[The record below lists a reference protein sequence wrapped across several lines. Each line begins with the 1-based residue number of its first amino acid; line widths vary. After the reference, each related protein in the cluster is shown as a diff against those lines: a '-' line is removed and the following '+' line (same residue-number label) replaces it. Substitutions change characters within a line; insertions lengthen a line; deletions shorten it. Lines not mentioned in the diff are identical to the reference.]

1 MKNSNQILLIEQA
14 DRKLQPFKS
23 LETIVIPPKGWIN
36 SVRAALKMSLRQLG
50 NRLNISPQSVKEI
63 EGREAN
69 GSLTIKSLREVGLA
83 LNLKLVYGFIP
94 MDGSIEKMIEKRA
107 YELAREIISRT
118 SQSMKLEDQENKEER
133 LKKAIEMKARE
144 IIDKMP
150 KYLWD

>member
-1 MKNSNQILLIEQA
+1 MYNSNQRLIIEHA
-14 DRKLQPFKS
+14 YRKLQPFKG
-23 LETIVIPPKGWIN
+23 LEALVIPPKGWIN
-36 SVRAALKMSLRQLG
+36 TVRTALKMSLRQLG

-63 EGREAN
+63 ENREAS
-69 GSLTIKSLREVGLA
+69 GSLTIKSLREAGLA

-94 MDGSIEKMIEKRA
+94 IDGSIEKMIENRA
-107 YELAREIISRT
+107 FELAREIIDRT
-118 SQSMKLEDQENKEER
+118 SQSMKLENQENKEER

>member
-1 MKNSNQILLIEQA
+1 MKTSNQRLLIEQA
-14 DRKLQPFKS
+14 DRKLQPFRN
-23 LETIVIPPKGWIN
+23 LETIVIPSKGWIN
-36 SVRAALKMSLRQLG
+36 TVRAAMKMSLRQLG

-63 EGREAN
+63 ENREAN
-69 GSLTIKSLREVGLA
+69 GSLTIKSLKEAGLA

-94 MDGSIEKMIEKRA
+94 MHGSIEEMIGNRA
-107 YELAREIISRT
+107 YELASEIVART

-133 LKKAIEMKARE
+133 LKKAIEMKASE